1 MNGGELGESLS
12 ILSLTFLVYYMIVLT
27 QLHCVILGFL
37 PNEEPEVYKQVQ
49 EQWFLSWDS
58 STLRR

>member
-1 MNGGELGESLS
+1 MGESWVSFS
-12 ILSLTFLVYYMIVLT
+12 ILSLAFLVYYIIVLT

-37 PNEEPEVYKQVQ
+37 TNEEPKVYKQVQ
-49 EQWFLSWDS
+49 EQWFSSWDS